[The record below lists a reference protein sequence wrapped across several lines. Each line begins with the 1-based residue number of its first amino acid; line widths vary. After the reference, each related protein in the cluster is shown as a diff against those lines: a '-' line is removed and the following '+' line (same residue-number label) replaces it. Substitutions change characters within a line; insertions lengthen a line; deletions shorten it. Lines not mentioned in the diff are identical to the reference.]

1 MKALFDRTVKAF
13 KKYDAG
19 VGDAKWRGMFT
30 KVMAHDMLDACCQ
43 ILAVPPVQLQ
53 FTFDRRC
60 CRGLVPRSKT
70 A

>member
-1 MKALFDRTVKAF
+1 MKALFGRTVKALQ
-13 KKYDAG
+13 KNDVG
-19 VGDAKWRGMFT
+19 VVEAERREMFT
-30 KVMAHDMLDACCQ
+30 KVLAHDMLDACCR

-53 FTFDRRC
+53 FIFDRRC